1 MNVNALIPTVDWYA
15 LAPFT
20 IVVGAGILALIVEM
34 LRPKRNNNL
43 VVGVS
48 LTGLLVAMWTLFGM
62 LGGSSGESFAGMVLN
77 DRLGQLLQ
85 IVMVG
90 ACAICFLF
98 SEPYLREKRIPFAE
112 FYPLALW
119 STAGGMLMVSSKH
132 LLIVFLGLEL
142 LSISLYCLAGMS
154 RHESKSEESA
164 LKYFLL
170 GSFAT
175 AFLLMGMALVY
186 GETGAL
192 HLDRISAV
200 LGNASGSPLSGIGSA
215 MILVGLGFKLALVPF
230 HQWTPDV
237 YQGAP
242 TNVTAFMAA
251 VSKVAA
257 LGALIRFLWAMGPL
271 DTLWFPLLWWIAI
284 ATMTV
289 GNLAALVQKDVKRT
303 LGYSSVAHAG
313 YLLVGVLAAFSAPG
327 KVSLDPTVFYLV
339 SYTAMTVGAFAVV
352 SLTASGQHEG
362 TRFYDVRGLWKRA
375 PWAAGSLVVFLCS
388 LIGIPVTAGFFG
400 KLLIFQGALEAGL
413 PGLAIALAVNSA
425 ISTYYYLGIIQAA
438 FVAEEGAVAPRFGKA
453 SAGVNLACA
462 VCLAGV
468 LGGGIFA
475 GPLLRGLQTSRI
487 GGPVGVRVQ
496 DAVGMVRAQEPE

>member
-1 MNVNALIPTVDWYA
+1 MNPNALIPTIDWRA

-20 IVVGAGILALIVEM
+20 IIVCTGIVALFIEM
-34 LRPKRNNNL
+34 LRPRRNNNL
-43 VVGVS
+43 VVGASV
-48 LTGLLVAMWTLFGM
+48 LGLLVAAWTLFGM
-62 LGGSSGESFAGMVLN
+62 LGGPSGESFAGMVLN
-77 DRLGQLLQ
+77 DRFGQILQ
-85 IVMVG
+85 LVMVG
-90 ACAICFLF
+90 SCAVCFLF

-132 LLIVFLGLEL
+132 LLMVFLGLEL

-170 GSFAT
+170 GSFAS
-175 AFLLMGMALVY
+175 AFLLMGIAFIY
-186 GETGAL
+186 GETGSL
-192 HLDRISAV
+192 HLGRISEV
-200 LGNASGSPLSGIGSA
+200 LGAASGSPLSAIGA
-215 MILVGLGFKLALVPF
+215 GMVLVGLGFKLALVPF

-257 LGALIRFLWAMGPL
+257 LGALVRFLWAIGTL
-271 DTLWFPLLWWIAI
+271 DTVWFPLMWWIAI

-303 LGYSSVAHAG
+303 LGYSSIAHAG
-313 YLLVGVLAAFSAPG
+313 YLLVGILAAFSAPG
-327 KVSLDPTVFYLV
+327 RVSLDATAFYLV
-339 SYTAMTVGAFAVV
+339 SYAAMTIGAFAVV
-352 SLTASGQHEG
+352 SLTASGQQEG

-375 PWAAGSLVVFLCS
+375 PWAAGCLVVFLCS
-388 LIGIPVTAGFFG
+388 LIGIPVTSGFFG

-413 PGLAIALAVNSA
+413 PILAIVLAVNSA
-425 ISTYYYLGIIQAA
+425 ISTYYYLGIIQAT
-438 FVAEEGAVAPRFGKA
+438 FVAEEGAIAPKFAKP
-453 SAGVNLACA
+453 SAGLNLACA

-468 LGGGIFA
+468 LGAGVLA
-475 GPLLRGLQTSRI
+475 GPLIQGMRTEEMGA
-487 GGPVGVRVQ
+487 PVGVPMQ
-496 DAVGMVRAQEPE
+496 EQAPAVTARFSQ

>member
-1 MNVNALIPTVDWYA
+1 MNVNALIPTVDWRA

-20 IVVGAGILALIVEM
+20 IVVSTGIVALIIEM
-34 LRPKRNNNL
+34 LRPRRNNNL

-48 LTGLLVAMWTLFGM
+48 LVGLLVAGWSLFGM
-62 LGGSSGESFAGMVLN
+62 LGRTSGESFAGMVLN
-77 DRLGQLLQ
+77 DRFGQILQ
-85 IVMVG
+85 LVMVG
-90 ACAICFLF
+90 SCAVCFLF

-132 LLIVFLGLEL
+132 LLMVFLGLEL

-154 RHESKSEESA
+154 RYESKSEESA

-170 GSFAT
+170 GSFAS
-175 AFLLMGMALVY
+175 AFLLMGIAFIY
-186 GETGAL
+186 GETASL
-192 HLDRISAV
+192 HLGRISEV
-200 LGNASGSPLSGIGSA
+200 LGAASASPLSTIGAA
-215 MILVGLGFKLALVPF
+215 MVLVGLGFKLALVPF

-257 LGALIRFLWAMGPL
+257 LGALVRFLWAIGTL
-271 DTLWFPLLWWIAI
+271 DTVWFPLMWWVAV

-289 GNLAALVQKDVKRT
+289 GNLAALVQNDVKRT
-303 LGYSSVAHAG
+303 LGYSSIAHAG

-327 KVSLDPTVFYLV
+327 RVSLDATAFYLI
-339 SYTAMTVGAFAVV
+339 SYAAMTIGAFAVI

-375 PWAAGSLVVFLCS
+375 PWAAGCLVVFLCS
-388 LIGIPVTAGFFG
+388 LIGIPITSGFFG
-400 KLLIFQGALEAGL
+400 KLLIFQAAFDAGL
-413 PGLAIALAVNSA
+413 PTLAVLLAVNSA
-425 ISTYYYLGIIQAA
+425 ISAYYYLGIIQAA
-438 FVAEEGAVAPRFGKA
+438 FVTEEGAVAPRLGKPSA
-453 SAGVNLACA
+453 SLNLACA

-468 LGGGIFA
+468 LGAGLFA
-475 GPLLRGLQTSRI
+475 GPLIQGMGTAEV
-487 GGPVGVRVQ
+487 GPPVGVPVQ
-496 DAVGMVRAQEPE
+496 DPLTIHTQNTSD